1 MNEGSSSGPSWGAW
15 GMFSETTHT
24 RDDNQPL
31 GSTGMRSLGAGDRGR
46 SAGTSTT
53 PTNMTDLL
61 FTHNDPHQP
70 QGEIHS
76 VAGLSVADH
85 LDPELPARE
94 PDTVG
99 ETSYGK
105 QVQREA
111 SFLGSQDDQSVSN
124 IQVNEMISLAD
135 SQSLPTLL
143 ASWR

>member
-15 GMFSETTHT
+15 GMFNETTAT
-24 RDDNQPL
+24 RDDNPPL
-31 GSTGMRSLGAGDRGR
+31 GSTSMRGLDAGDRGR

-99 ETSYGK
+99 EACYGK
-105 QVQREA
+105 QVQRET
-111 SFLGSQDDQSVSN
+111 SFLGSQDDQSVSCLH
-124 IQVNEMISLAD
+124 ITPMRPKAD
-135 SQSLPTLL
+135 SQSLPTSS